1 MKGFIDKGE
10 GGWFVCY
17 VALSNPDVGTII
29 KELPLHPKSIQEF
42 KELSERID
50 DLEARI
56 FENPR
61 VDFTII
67 EECSNYNGTHFGRD
81 CGCKE
86 GFVQYAKINTYG
98 TNTQI

>member
-1 MKGFIDKGE
+1 MKGFLNKVE
-10 GGWFVCY
+10 NGWFVAY
-17 VALSNPDVGTII
+17 VELSNHDVGTII
-29 KELPLHPKSIQEF
+29 KELPLHPYTLQEII
-42 KELSERID
+42 ELSERID

-61 VDFTII
+61 VDFTIV
-67 EECSNYNGTHFGRD
+67 EECYNYNGTHFGID

-98 TNTQI
+98 L

>member
-1 MKGFIDKGE
+1 MKGFINKVE
-10 GGWFVCY
+10 NGWVVAY

-56 FENPR
+56 LENPR
-61 VDFTII
+61 VDFTIV
-67 EECSNYNGTHFGRD
+67 EECYNYNGTHFGID

-86 GFVQYAKINTYG
+86 GFVQYAKIK
-98 TNTQI
+98 ISDKF

>member
-10 GGWFVCY
+10 KGWFVCY
-17 VALSNPDVGTII
+17 VALSKHDVGTII
-29 KELPLHPKSIQEF
+29 KELPIHPDNLKEI
-42 KELSERID
+42 KELSERFD
-50 DLEARI
+50 NLEARI

-81 CGCKE
+81 CRCKE
-86 GFVQYAKINTYG
+86 GFVQYAKIKISG
-98 TNTQI
+98 KF